1 MNKQISRVGVLVI
14 FLSLVLIAS
23 SSYWQFFQVSALR
36 SDTRNTRQLY
46 NEYDHKRG
54 DILVDGKA
62 IAYSEKSNDE
72 FEYQRKYVDGQLY
85 SAVTGFYSITNRADR
100 GLEAAQNSYLDGSAD
115 IFWLDQ
121 ILNSFMGKGQVGGS
135 VETTI
140 SSKLQKVAWDAL
152 GDRKGAVLAMD
163 PKTGAILAMVSKPAY
178 DPNDLAIHNSAK
190 ASDVYSELAQG
201 LESPLINK
209 TISALY
215 PPGSTFKVIDSASAI
230 SSGNYNKDSNIP
242 SPQFYRLPGTITNLP
257 NYNNE
262 VCSSTGNQALLDA
275 LRISCNTAFAMLGVK
290 LGQANIASQANLF
303 GVGTK
308 FILADAQ
315 NSLALES
322 SPSVFPKNLTDDKLA
337 LASIG
342 QGDVKFT
349 PLQDLLISAVV
360 ANNGK
365 LPYPYLVK
373 DIKDPSGRIVKQFP
387 LSQYS
392 EQFSNPVI
400 SYDTAQ
406 QLNTMMQAVV
416 QRGGAFN
423 AQIPG
428 VIVAG
433 KTGTAQTTQNATPH
447 AWFTG
452 FAPADNPKIAVCV
465 LVEDGENDPT
475 GASASAPVA
484 KQVMQAA
491 LQ

>member
-1 MNKQISRVGVLVI
+1 VNKQISRVGFLII
-14 FLSLVLIAS
+14 FLSLVLIIS
-23 SSYWQFFQVSALR
+23 SSYWQFFQVSVLQA
-36 SDTRNTRQLY
+36 DARNTRQLY

-62 IAYSEKSNDE
+62 IAYSEKTMDE
-72 FEYQRKYVDGQLY
+72 FEYQRKYTDGELY
-85 SAVTGFYSITNRADR
+85 SAVTGFYSISNKADR

-115 IFWLDQ
+115 IFWLDK
-121 ILNSFMGKGQVGGS
+121 IINSFAGRNQIGGS
-135 VETTI
+135 IETTI
-140 SSKLQKVAWDAL
+140 SSKLQKVAWDSL
-152 GDRKGAVLAMD
+152 GNRKGAVLAMD

-178 DPNDLAIHNSAK
+178 NPNDLAIHNSAQ
-190 ASDVYSELAQG
+190 AANTYSKLARG

-215 PPGSTFKVIDSASAI
+215 PPGSTFKVIDSAAAI
-230 SSGNYNKDSNIP
+230 SSGEYNKDTSIP
-242 SPQFYRLPGTITNLP
+242 SPQFYRLPGTITDLP
-257 NYNNE
+257 NYNKE
-262 VCSSTGNQALLDA
+262 ICSSSGNQSLLDA

-290 LGQANIASQANLF
+290 LGQVNLASQANSF
-303 GVGTK
+303 GVGK
-308 FILADAQ
+308 EFILANAQ

-349 PLQDLLISAVV
+349 PLQDLLISAIV

-365 LPYPYLVK
+365 LAYPYLVK
-373 DIKDPSGRIVKQFP
+373 DIKDPSGKIVKQFSS
-387 LSQYS
+387 SQYS
-392 EQFSNPVI
+392 DQFNNPVI
-400 SYDTAQ
+400 SYDVAQ
-406 QLNTMMQAVV
+406 QLNIMMQSVV

-433 KTGTAQTTQNATPH
+433 KTGTAQTTEGAIPH

-484 KQVMQAA
+484 KRVIQAA